1 MSIED
6 SRPPRPH
13 DAVPD
18 AADRTEFAGRSLL
31 CIVAHPDD
39 ESLACGGLLAWCA
52 ALGVKVS
59 VLCLTRGEHG
69 PGGEPGEELGAVRVS
84 ELLAAC
90 NALRVSSVTVLDH
103 ADGMLPWV
111 DAWQIE
117 RDIEDIIAQ
126 ANPDIVLTFDE
137 DGLYWHP
144 DHIAVHER
152 TTQVV
157 ARLGSR
163 APALYYVQLPPGAM
177 RAVHSH
183 ADRLLAGMGSGA
195 ASSPLEILGIL
206 DADAFGTHV
215 VGPSLIVD
223 ADAYAARKLAA
234 LKSHATQVAGGALSF
249 VTEDDA
255 PRLLGREQYRRAP
268 VGRQGRTF
276 VDTLGMAP

>member
-1 MSIED
+1 
-6 SRPPRPH
+6 
-13 DAVPD
+13 VPEIF
-18 AADRTEFAGRSLL
+18 DRAELAGRSLL

-59 VLCLTRGEHG
+59 VLCLTRGERG
-69 PGGEPGEELGAVRVS
+69 PGGEPGEDLGALRVR

-117 RDIEDIIAQ
+117 RDIEDMVAQ
-126 ANPDIVLTFDE
+126 ANPDVIVTFDE

-152 TTQVV
+152 TTEV
-157 ARLGSR
+157 AARMGSR

-177 RAVHSH
+177 RAVVNH
-183 ADRLLAGMGSGA
+183 ATLMLAGTGGRGA
-195 ASSPLEILGIL
+195 TSALEILGIG

-215 VGPSLIVD
+215 IGPSLVVE

-249 VTEDDA
+249 VTEDEA
-255 PRLLGREQYRRAP
+255 ARLLGREQYRRAP

-276 VDTLGMAP
+276 VDDLGHAF